1 MRTNV
6 SCLFIFLS
14 HTIKSLQVIPTFLLV
29 WFNSLCLLLLI
40 IALFF
45 ASLNLNQG
53 PLVGDEPCLPIGD
66 VSLNVSSSKIDDVA
80 VNAAK
85 VCFSVHLL
93 LAFFDC

>member
-1 MRTNV
+1 M
-6 SCLFIFLS
+6 
-14 HTIKSLQVIPTFLLV
+14 IPTFLLL

-45 ASLNLNQG
+45 CFITMSQG
-53 PLVGDEPCLPIGD
+53 HVVGDEPCSTIGD
-66 VSLNVSSSKIDDVA
+66 VPLNVSSSKIDDVA

-85 VCFSVHLL
+85 VCFFVHLL